1 MINGAIVYQGASCIN
16 GDPVVL
22 IVTSICAPS
31 VNKKTSDMLQTW
43 ILPDND
49 KTPQQNVHA
58 GSDVSVCG
66 GCKRR
71 HYLGGNCYVKPW
83 RDVGSVFK
91 SYKRGNYPFFNNKL
105 VKKYPRIKSVPLR
118 IGSYGDPAAIPFI
131 AWFRLLRHVSAWTG
145 YTHQWQRVNFDHRLK
160 KYVVASVD
168 NFVEKDQAQSL
179 GFKTFR
185 VSNGVNTQ
193 NDEISCPASI
203 EQGNRLNC
211 AECLRC
217 NGQSG
222 NVAIKAH

>member
-1 MINGAIVYQGASCIN
+1 MINGAIIYKGASCIN

-22 IVTSICAPS
+22 IVTNISAPS
-31 VNKKTSDMLQTW
+31 LNKKTSDMLQTW

-49 KTPQQNVHA
+49 KTPQQNVDA

-71 HYLGGNCYVKPW
+71 HYLGGDCYVKPW

-105 VKKYPRIKSVPLR
+105 VKKYPRIKNTPLR
-118 IGSYGDPAAIPFI
+118 IGSYGEPAAIPFI
-131 AWFRLLRHVSAWTG
+131 AWFRLLRHVTAWTG
-145 YTHQWQRVNFDHRLK
+145 YTHQWQRVDFDHRLK

-168 NFVEKDQAQSL
+168 NFVEKDQAQAL
-179 GFKTFR
+179 GFHTYR
-185 VSNGVNTQ
+185 VGNYNNAQ
-193 NDEISCPASI
+193 HDEINCPASI

-222 NVAIKAH
+222 NVAIKVH

>member
-1 MINGAIVYQGASCIN
+1 MINGAIIYKGASCIN
-16 GDPVVL
+16 GDPVDL
-22 IVTSICAPS
+22 IVTNISAPS
-31 VNKKTSDMLQTW
+31 LNKKTSDMLQTW

-49 KTPQQNVHA
+49 KTPQQNVDA

-71 HYLGGNCYVKPW
+71 HYLGGDCYVKTW
-83 RDVGSVFK
+83 RDVGSVFR

-168 NFVEKDQAQSL
+168 NFVEKDQAQAL
-179 GFKTFR
+179 GFHTYR
-185 VSNGVNTQ
+185 VGNYNNAQ
-193 NDEISCPASI
+193 HDEINCPASI

-222 NVAIKAH
+222 NVAIKVH